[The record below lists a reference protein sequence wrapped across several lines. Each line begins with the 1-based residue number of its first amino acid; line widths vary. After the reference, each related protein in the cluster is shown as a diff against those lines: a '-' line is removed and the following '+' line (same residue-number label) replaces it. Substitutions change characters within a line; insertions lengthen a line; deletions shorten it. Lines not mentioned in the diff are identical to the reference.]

1 MGCVEAWPRRAWRR
15 GSYFRHLT
23 TKVVE
28 RSLRPLLH
36 SKSLLCRRVM
46 SGGYLREVE
55 ALLVE
60 SAAVKRF
67 NKHLIRRIGLK
78 NFAD

>member
-15 GSYFRHLT
+15 GSYFRHLP
-23 TKVVE
+23 KVVE
-28 RSLRPLLH
+28 RSLRPH